1 MAVTALRSEWNIDKR
16 LGRRRLLCR
25 RSVSCISELIRQAK
39 HLALCVELVFHL
51 NLGTGLSTLALR
63 GIRRGLGP

>member
-1 MAVTALRSEWNIDKR
+1 MAVTALRSERNVDKR
-16 LGRRRLLCR
+16 LGRRRLCR